1 MRIGI
6 LGSGAVGQALGK
18 GFAALGHDVKIGTRK
33 PEDDKLKL
41 WISETAGRGSVASP
55 GEAARFAEIAVLATA
70 WSGTEHA
77 IQLADPKHLAGKVVI
92 DVTNP
97 LQPTPNGPPTLGVG
111 FTDSAG
117 EQVQRLLPQSKVV
130 KAFNT
135 VGNAHMFKP
144 QFPGGPPDMFIA
156 GNDAGA
162 KDRVSDI
169 VKAFGWGVIDIGG
182 IEGAR
187 YLEPLGMVWVAYGFK
202 THGWN
207 HAFKLLRKP

>member
-1 MRIGI
+1 MKVGI
-6 LGSGAVGQALGK
+6 LGSGVVGQALGK

-41 WISETAGRGSVASP
+41 WIRETAGKGSVASP
-55 GEAARFAEIAVLATA
+55 GEAAKFAEIAVLATA

-97 LQPTPNGPPTLGVG
+97 LKPTPNGPPTLGVG

-162 KDRVSDI
+162 RQTVADI
-169 VKAFGWGVIDIGG
+169 CKAFGWGVIDLGP
-182 IEGAR
+182 IENAR
-187 YLEPLGMVWVAYGFK
+187 YLEPIGMAWVVHGFR
-202 THGWN
+202 TNTWN
-207 HAFKLLRKP
+207 HAWKLLRR